1 MKNKIM
7 DTQEKLYEG
16 FKKIILKR
24 DLINEISLLI
34 KETHNEQDIL
44 DLQTFDV
51 DELKEILTDL
61 NNN

>member
-1 MKNKIM
+1 M

>member
-1 MKNKIM
+1 MN
-7 DTQEKLYEG
+7 TQEKLYEG